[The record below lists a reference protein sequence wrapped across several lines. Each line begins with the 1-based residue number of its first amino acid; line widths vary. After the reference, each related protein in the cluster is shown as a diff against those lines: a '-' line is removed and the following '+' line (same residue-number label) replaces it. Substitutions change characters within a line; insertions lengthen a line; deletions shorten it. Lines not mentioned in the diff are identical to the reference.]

1 MNLFFRKISD
11 LINIFFNI
19 NNVNQKQFFGVFVSI
34 FLSNV
39 KKIQVPSMIK
49 TKTFPIN
56 VYFFC
61 RKRNSLLMSIFR
73 KNPLRKADQ
82 ALKTNQSLRFLL
94 HDVRSLSI
102 YDKQSSLL

>member
-11 LINIFFNI
+11 LINNFFYI
-19 NNVNQKQFFGVFVSI
+19 NNVNQKQFFGVIVSN

-39 KKIQVPSMIK
+39 KKVQVPSMIK
-49 TKTFPIN
+49 TKKIPIN
-56 VYFFC
+56 VYFFFFC

-94 HDVRSLSI
+94 HDVRKFINLR
-102 YDKQSSLL
+102 